1 VNGVIVP
8 SPLADVKRVA
18 WPALMLSVS
27 DQVGTA
33 PAVEPTASIQD
44 RRMMQIMVFYYK
56 VQNEKLGFKA

>member
-1 VNGVIVP
+1 
-8 SPLADVKRVA
+8 VKRVA